1 MDAAKMY
8 DNARIACNMGRGQF
22 NNLLTVYDD
31 SVREKKHLRQRL
43 LNDLK
48 LAVIAEG
55 VETKVELMR
64 LQSMGCDLVQ
74 GYYFSRP
81 LPAADYEELIRK
93 SILL

>member
-22 NNLLTVYDD
+22 NNLLN
-31 SVREKKHLRQRL
+31 SVREKKHLRPRL

-48 LAVIAEG
+48 RAVIAEG

>member
-1 MDAAKMY
+1 MY

-22 NNLLTVYDD
+22 NNLLN

-48 LAVIAEG
+48 RAVIAEG

>member
-1 MDAAKMY
+1 
-8 DNARIACNMGRGQF
+8 MGG
-22 NNLLTVYDD
+22 
-31 SVREKKHLRQRL
+31 EKQRSGGA
-43 LNDLK
+43 DLK
-48 LAVIAEG
+48 RAVIAEG

-93 SILL
+93 SISL